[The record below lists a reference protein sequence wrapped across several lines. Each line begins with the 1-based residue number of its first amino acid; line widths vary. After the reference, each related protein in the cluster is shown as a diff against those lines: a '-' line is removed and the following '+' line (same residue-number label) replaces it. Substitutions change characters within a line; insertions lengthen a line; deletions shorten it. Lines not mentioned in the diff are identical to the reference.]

1 MMSNYIL
8 CKLDAFRKN
17 AFVVNFKLELSLH
30 GLVIKGRA
38 KIDTGCERTSI
49 ALQSETV
56 GIDKDTAM
64 ELKQEA
70 VSVGLRCQPGFG
82 VNDSRKFRQE
92 QMWLYKS
99 GNYMDC
105 VVLKFDNPIRCLSI
119 NDCILPI
126 TQVGVSYDRTS
137 NVLIG
142 MDILRHM
149 CFYCDRS
156 IINDF
161 QNDIHIGDYIFIGCW
176 RDNVNADYL
185 NGLCKYFGFSSGSH
199 LEENWFL

>member
-64 ELKQEA
+64 
-70 VSVGLRCQPGFG
+70 
-82 VNDSRKFRQE
+82 
-92 QMWLYKS
+92 
-99 GNYMDC
+99 DC
-105 VVLKFDNPIRCLSI
+105 VVLKFDNPISCLSI

-149 CFYCDRS
+149 CFYCDTS
-156 IINDF
+156 MINDF
-161 QNDIHIGDYIFIGCW
+161 ENDIHIGDYIFIGCW
-176 RDNVNADYL
+176 RDNINADYV
-185 NGLCKYFGFSSGSH
+185 NGLCKYFGFSSGSDF
-199 LEENWFL
+199 EENGFL

>member
-1 MMSNYIL
+1 MMNNYIL

-17 AFVVNFKLELSLH
+17 AFVVNFRLDLGLH
-30 GLVIKGRA
+30 GFSIIGRA

-56 GIDKDTAM
+56 GIDRSTAR

-70 VSVGLRCQPGFG
+70 IAAGLRCQPGFG
-82 VNDSRKFRQE
+82 VNDSPGFRRE
-92 QMWLYKS
+92 QMRLYKN

-105 VVLKFDNPIRCLSI
+105 VVLKFDNPINGLSL
-119 NDCILPI
+119 NDCPLPI
-126 TQVGVSYDRTS
+126 IQVGVSYDRTS

-149 CFYCDRS
+149 CFYCDTS
-156 IINDF
+156 IINDIE
-161 QNDIHIGDYIFIGCW
+161 NDIYIGDYIFIGCW
-176 RDNVNADYL
+176 QENINADYL
-185 NGLCKYFGFSSGSH
+185 NALCKYFGFSSSIQ
-199 LEENWFL
+199 F